1 MDIVDELGKIVIA
14 KEGKEVE
21 CDILFTF
28 DNEELQRTYVGYT
41 DHSID
46 QNNREVIYIAYYD
59 MNAEKKELKEIQTQE
74 ELDMVHDVL
83 EEIAKQA

>member
-14 KEGKEVE
+14 KDGKGVE

>member
-1 MDIVDELGKIVIA
+1 MDIVDELGKIIIA
-14 KEGKEVE
+14 KDGKEVE

>member
-1 MDIVDELGKIVIA
+1 MNLT
-14 KEGKEVE
+14 KEVE

-46 QNNREVIYIAYYD
+46 QNNREVIYIAYYN

>member
-14 KEGKEVE
+14 KDGKEVE

-46 QNNREVIYIAYYD
+46 QNNREVIYIAYYN

>member
-14 KEGKEVE
+14 KDGKEVE

>member
-14 KEGKEVE
+14 KDGKEVE
-21 CDILFTF
+21 CDILFSF

-46 QNNREVIYIAYYD
+46 QNNREVIYIAYYN

>member
-1 MDIVDELGKIVIA
+1 MDIVDELGKIIIA
-14 KEGKEVE
+14 KDGKEVE

-59 MNAEKKELKEIQTQE
+59 INADKKELKEIQTQE